1 MAGREGVKVMGEEE
15 ARKITRFYLDV
26 TKRGDDEIKKLLIDS
41 GNAIRYFTLKSGEV
55 IKKNWKITKLRTT
68 SRLYNNAVTDN
79 TFKKNESDIGSVDIL
94 ILGK

>member
-1 MAGREGVKVMGEEE
+1 MEEKA

-26 TKRGDDEIKKLLIDS
+26 TDKGEEEIKKLLIDS

-55 IKKNWKITKLRTT
+55 IKKNWKITKLSTT

-79 TFKKNESDIGSVDIL
+79 TFKKNESDIGSVDIV